1 MIYYYWK
8 LWAKSLG
15 EKASDDSREADIVA
29 GFRTVIV
36 LVNNYMQNNTVCNQ
50 TSDLTYNQRDNDA
63 FGLVFTIAQP
73 SQYKWNK
80 ET

>member
-36 LVNNYMQNNTVCNQ
+36 LVSLLYQE
-50 TSDLTYNQRDNDA
+50 Y
-63 FGLVFTIAQP
+63 
-73 SQYKWNK
+73 
-80 ET
+80 